1 MTAATVPAESAI
13 PAAARSAWREPQFL
27 RYLTGQTLSGLGDQ
41 VWYVALS
48 WTAVHVGS
56 PAVAGLLLTLSAVPR
71 LVLMLFG
78 GVIADRFDIRRL
90 MMGSDTLRT
99 VVTFGAAGIA
109 LIRPGVALLAVLAL
123 TFGIVDALFMPAAG
137 AMQPRLLRPSQF
149 ASGAVAAEMLSRLA
163 LSVGAPLGGVLV
175 IWGGLPLAL
184 AVDGATFAISV
195 ATLATVRPRPLE
207 RAPDND
213 ARVRPG
219 MADYWSDL
227 REGVAFLTRHPL
239 LGPLMA
245 VGLLSNLAFVGPM
258 NIGLAELA
266 AGRGW
271 HATGIGVLLTGFG
284 LGAAAGA
291 VLMNW
296 WHIRRGAGLAVALL
310 GLVQGGAILGMALAP
325 GLWVAVAAAAT
336 VGLCS
341 GPMGVVSTV
350 LAQAATPDELRGR
363 VSSFMTMSTYGIVLV
378 AMSGTGLLIDALGIT
393 GGFAVCACLEMAGVL
408 FLLAPGLRTARIER

>member
-1 MTAATVPAESAI
+1 
-13 PAAARSAWREPQFL
+13 
-27 RYLTGQTLSGLGDQ
+27 
-41 VWYVALS
+41 
-48 WTAVHVGS
+48 
-56 PAVAGLLLTLSAVPR
+56 
-71 LVLMLFG
+71 
-78 GVIADRFDIRRL
+78 
-90 MMGSDTLRT
+90 
-99 VVTFGAAGIA
+99 
-109 LIRPGVALLAVLAL
+109 
-123 TFGIVDALFMPAAG
+123 
-137 AMQPRLLRPSQF
+137 
-149 ASGAVAAEMLSRLA
+149 
-163 LSVGAPLGGVLV
+163 
-175 IWGGLPLAL
+175 
-184 AVDGATFAISV
+184 
-195 ATLATVRPRPLE
+195 
-207 RAPDND
+207 
-213 ARVRPG
+213 
-219 MADYWSDL
+219 
-227 REGVAFLTRHPL
+227 
-239 LGPLMA
+239 MA